1 MTRKEEIKNAIRIL
15 GDFTTKELY
24 QFLPNVPRSTIRRE
38 LQRIVKE
45 NELQRVKRGTYS
57 FEPEITPVER
67 PTVSDDWIR
76 HDAKVSVYCDRAKTI
91 QRNES
96 LYAFTFYSTSNE
108 PNQTLVE
115 RELKQALIEEMDKV
129 CKNESSL
136 SNKTYFDD
144 VLTVGYSKLEVSFID
159 VDDEAIYPKIK
170 TGNDF
175 IKNFDKSKWSR
186 EQTQAKLTR
195 MQETGTLKE

>member
-1 MTRKEEIKNAIRIL
+1 MTRKEQIKNAIKKL

-24 QFLPNVPRSTIRRE
+24 RFLPNVPRSTIRRE
-38 LQRIVKE
+38 LQNIIKE

-57 FEPEITPVER
+57 FEPVTK

-96 LYAFTFYSTSNE
+96 LYAFTFYPASNE

-115 RELKQALIEEMDKV
+115 RELKQALIEEMNRV
-129 CKNESSL
+129 CKSETEL

-175 IKNFDKSKWSR
+175 IKFFNKKEWEIKSRAELQRKID
-186 EQTQAKLTR
+186 E
-195 MQETGTLKE
+195 KEI

>member
-24 QFLPNVPRSTIRRE
+24 QFLPNIPRSTIRRE
-38 LQRIVKE
+38 LQSIVKD

-67 PTVSDDWIR
+67 PIVTDDWIR

-96 LYAFTFYSTSNE
+96 LYAFTFYSASNE

-115 RELKQALIEEMDKV
+115 RELKQALIEEMNRV
-129 CKNESSL
+129 CKSETEL

-175 IKNFDKSKWSR
+175 IKFFNKKEWEIKSRAELQRKIDER
-186 EQTQAKLTR
+186 EI
-195 MQETGTLKE
+195 